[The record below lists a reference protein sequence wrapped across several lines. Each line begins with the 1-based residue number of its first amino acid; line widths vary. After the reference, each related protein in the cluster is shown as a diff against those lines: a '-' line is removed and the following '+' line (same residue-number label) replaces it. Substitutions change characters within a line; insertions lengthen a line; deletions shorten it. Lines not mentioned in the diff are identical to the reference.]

1 MNELL
6 LWIGFIILVF
16 ALLIF
21 DLGVFQKKSHIAGM
35 KEAVIMTIFWIVLAM
50 IFNVGIFFWIGKEKS
65 FEFLTGYVVEKSL
78 SVDNLFVFMI
88 IFTYFN
94 VELKYQHKILFWG
107 IVGAL
112 ITRGIFIFTGI
123 TLINIFHYAIY
134 IFGAFLIYTGI
145 KLLGSG
151 DDDKVDPGKNF
162 VLKHLGKYIP
172 VKKDYEGGNF
182 FVKDIIKDNIGRD
195 KVKYFVTPA
204 FIVLLV
210 IETTDVMFAFDSV
223 PAVLSIT
230 RDPFIVYTSNIFAIL
245 GLRALYFVI
254 ARIMPMFYYLNY
266 GLAVVLTFIGVKMV
280 ISDFYKI
287 PISIS
292 LGIVLGVL
300 LVSIIGSLLFK
311 KRDVEDISKD
321 ISKDINKD
329 INKDDNIL
337 ES

>member
-6 LWIGFIILVF
+6 LLIGFIILVF

-21 DLGVFQKKSHIAGM
+21 DLGIFQRKSHVAGM
-35 KEAVIMTIFWIVLAM
+35 KEAVMMTIFWIVLAM
-50 IFNVGIFFWIGKEKS
+50 IFNLGIFFWVGKEKS
-65 FEFLTGYVVEKSL
+65 FEFLTGYIVEKSL

-94 VELKYQHKILFWG
+94 VGLKYQHKILFWG

-134 IFGAFLIYTGI
+134 LFGAFLIYTGI

-151 DDDKVDPGKNF
+151 DDDKVDPGQNF
-162 VLKHLGKYIP
+162 VLKHVSKYLP

-182 FVKDIIKDNIGRD
+182 FIKDSIGGD

-254 ARIMPMFYYLNY
+254 ARIMPMFHYLNY

-300 LVSIIGSLLFK
+300 LISIVGSLIFK
-311 KRDVEDISKD
+311 KGDAEDKDVS
-321 ISKDINKD
+321 
-329 INKDDNIL
+329 KDDNIS